1 MRTRPSRTRP
11 TDGCYAASAFP
22 MTVSMMWSRNA
33 GSLPDERAHAIKT
46 TAIATKARKSPEPSD
61 IAAERLAE
69 DGLIRS
75 VRALVRDGGLQRT
88 FLVDAIDPDTFEQIR
103 AGVDRIK
110 RSMRRNDW
118 RRYLCVPGPGAAD
131 SERKTGIER
140 AP

>member
-1 MRTRPSRTRP
+1 
-11 TDGCYAASAFP
+11 
-22 MTVSMMWSRNA
+22 V
-33 GSLPDERAHAIKT
+33 
-46 TAIATKARKSPEPSD
+46 IATKARKSPEPSD

-118 RRYLCVPGPGAAD
+118 RRYLCVPWSRGCRLGAEDGTRTSAIVG
-131 SERKTGIER
+131 EFRNV
-140 AP
+140 P